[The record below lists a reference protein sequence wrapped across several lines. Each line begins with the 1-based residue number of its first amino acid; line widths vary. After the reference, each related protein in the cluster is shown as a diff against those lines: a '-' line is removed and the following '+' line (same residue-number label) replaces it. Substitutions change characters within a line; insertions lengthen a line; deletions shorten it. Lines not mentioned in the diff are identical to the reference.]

1 MVRLPTHI
9 WLIRPQ
15 WVNRPKTQNNTPA
28 TESPVSS
35 CNNQVLWW
43 TYTVG
48 MRDLSHPVYRMGLLF
63 VIGSRC
69 KAMMTFTE
77 RVTIWHN
84 KWSKKTTCTTAYHAC
99 LKYSCK
105 YVYLNLSDLLT
116 TKRLFFADTKNSL
129 LWCCPDHAT
138 GLGHTRHWTSSQIDI
153 FSLYYH
159 ASRLR
164 TTLPYGRYR
173 TVI

>member
-1 MVRLPTHI
+1 MVRLTTHI

-15 WVNRPKTQNNTPA
+15 WVNRPKTQNNTPT
-28 TESPVSS
+28 TESPVSP

-43 TYTVG
+43 PYTVG
-48 MRDLSHPVYRMGLLF
+48 MRDLSHPVYAMGLLF

-84 KWSKKTTCTTAYHAC
+84 KRPHSQLHIMFVWNIHANIHCESFWFIDYKKCVLCRY
-99 LKYSCK
+99 KNN
-105 YVYLNLSDLLT
+105 NLSC
-116 TKRLFFADTKNSL
+116 
-129 LWCCPDHAT
+129 CCPDHPI
-138 GLGHTRHWTSSQIDI
+138 GLGHTRHCTSSQIDI
-153 FSLYYH
+153 FSLYYN

-164 TTLPYGRYR
+164 TTLPYGR
-173 TVI
+173 